1 MTYLRMLLQWS
12 RTEVQLFGAL
22 MTIATVIT
30 VHAVKIQV
38 KAKMTKVVYGWIV
51 NTTDH
56 LLLMHL
62 ATHLLVPIH
71 NN

>member
-1 MTYLRMLLQWS
+1 M
-12 RTEVQLFGAL
+12 FGAL